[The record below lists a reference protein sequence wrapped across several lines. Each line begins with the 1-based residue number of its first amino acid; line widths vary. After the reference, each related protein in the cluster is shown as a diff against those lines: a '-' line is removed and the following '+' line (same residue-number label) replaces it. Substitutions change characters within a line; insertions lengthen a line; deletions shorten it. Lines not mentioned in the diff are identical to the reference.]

1 MASMARHPGNGDRT
15 GSKKGGPVVL
25 LRLVLLL
32 VMAGDTDAYKQA
44 HVHLIRANEALL
56 AKRVTE
62 AIEEYQTAYR
72 LYPSPLLFYNLG
84 QAYEIVQRKQ
94 AALEAYEA
102 FVAGVPQPKEAGK
115 DLDRWLEAHQRAT
128 LLREQLGD
136 PPRTATPVATPLP
149 GHAGKESALDL
160 EKHGSTVPPGAGP
173 GAVASG
179 GAHPE
184 AGLPGFPASS
194 AGSSGKSPSNY
205 TSHILGNSVA
215 PVSPSPLVDPNPA
228 VSHTVAPKS
237 GWSRW
242 WLVGA
247 GIVVAGAVATIFIVN
262 RSSHPPCAADLGC
275 AYN

>member
-1 MASMARHPGNGDRT
+1 
-15 GSKKGGPVVL
+15 VL

-115 DLDRWLEAHQRAT
+115 DLDRWVEARQRAA

-136 PPRTATPVATPLP
+136 PPRTATPVMTPVP
-149 GHAGKESALDL
+149 GHAGKESAPDL
-160 EKHGSTVPPGAGP
+160 EKHGSPVPPGA
-173 GAVASG
+173 VVSG

-184 AGLPGFPASS
+184 AGLTDSAASS

-215 PVSPSPLVDPNPA
+215 PVAPSPLVDANPA
-228 VSHTVAPKS
+228 VSHIAAPKS
-237 GWSRW
+237 GWSKW

-262 RSSHPPCAADLGC
+262 RSSQPHCAADLGC